1 MYNPNMQ
8 DNSVEK
14 MPLSQHLEDLRKV
27 LLRALLG
34 LVVGV
39 IAGAFFVAPV
49 LDFLAGPV
57 GGVVNLQVIE
67 VTESMSVYMRV
78 ALLIGLI
85 VALPWIFFQ
94 LFSFIGKGLKKSEK
108 RGLLVAIPFA
118 TILFLAG
125 GGFAFFVMLP
135 ASMKFFISLLEVDTS
150 LRLSSYFG
158 FVVNLIFWIAMSF
171 ELPLLVFVMT
181 RVGVIKPEFLT
192 KGWRVA
198 LVVIAVMAA
207 VITPTGDPVNMVIFM
222 LPLFVLY
229 LLSIGLS
236 ALAYK
241 ARRASENASPE
252 VE

>member
-1 MYNPNMQ
+1 MYNPSMK
-8 DNSVEK
+8 DKPTEK
-14 MPLSQHLEDLRKV
+14 LPLSQHLEDLRKV
-27 LLRALLG
+27 LLRAILG
-34 LVVGV
+34 LLAGV
-39 IAGAFFVAPV
+39 IAGAFFVKPV
-49 LDFLAGPV
+49 LDFLARPI
-57 GGVVNLQVIE
+57 GGVENLQVIE

-85 VALPWIFFQ
+85 VALPWIFYQ

-108 RGLLVAIPFA
+108 RGLLIAVPFA

-125 GGFAFFVMLP
+125 GGFAFYVMLP
-135 ASMKFFISLLEVDTS
+135 ASMKFFTNLLEVDTS

-158 FVVNLIFWIAMSF
+158 FVINLIFWIAMSF
-171 ELPLLVFVMT
+171 ELPLLVFVLS
-181 RVGVIKPEFLT
+181 RVGVIKPGFLT

-229 LLSIGLS
+229 LMSIGLS

-241 ARRASENASPE
+241 ARRASEKENPE

>member
-1 MYNPNMQ
+1 MYNPSME
-8 DNSVEK
+8 DNLTER

-27 LLRALLG
+27 LFRALLG
-34 LVVGV
+34 LMVGV
-39 IAGAFFVAPV
+39 IAGAFFVTPV
-49 LDFLAGPV
+49 LDFLAGPI
-57 GGVVNLQVIE
+57 GGVANLQVIE

-85 VALPWIFFQ
+85 LALPWIFFQ

-108 RGLLVAIPFA
+108 RGLFIAIPFA

-125 GGFAFFVMLP
+125 GGFAFYVMLP
-135 ASMKFFISLLEVDTS
+135 ASMKFFTNLLEVNTS
-150 LRLSSYFG
+150 LRLNSYFG
-158 FVVNLIFWIAMSF
+158 FVINLIFWIAMSF
-171 ELPLLVFVMT
+171 ELPLLVFVLT
-181 RVGVIKPEFLT
+181 RVGVIKPAFLT

-229 LLSIGLS
+229 LMSIGLS

-241 ARRASENASPE
+241 ARHASEIESPE

>member
-1 MYNPNMQ
+1 MYNPNMEE
-8 DNSVEK
+8 DLPDK
-14 MPLSQHLEDLRKV
+14 MPLGQHLEDLRKV

-39 IAGAFFVAPV
+39 IAGAFFVKPL
-49 LDFLAGPV
+49 LDFFARPI
-57 GGVVNLQVIE
+57 GGVENLQVIE

-78 ALLIGLI
+78 ALLIGLV

-94 LFSFIGKGLKKSEK
+94 FFSFIGKGLKKSEK
-108 RGLLVAIPFA
+108 RGMLIATPFA
-118 TILFLAG
+118 TILFLVG
-125 GGFAFFVMLP
+125 GSFAFFVMLP
-135 ASMKFFISLLEVDTS
+135 ASMKFFTSLLEVNTS

-158 FVVNLIFWIAMSF
+158 FVINLIFWIGISF
-171 ELPLLVFVMT
+171 ELPLLVFVLT
-181 RVGVIKPEFLT
+181 RVGIIKPNFLT

-222 LPLFVLY
+222 LPLFGLY

-236 ALAYK
+236 ALANR
-241 ARRASENASPE
+241 ARRATQAGNPE

>member
-1 MYNPNMQ
+1 MYNPSMKEDPSN
-8 DNSVEK
+8 K
-14 MPLSQHLEDLRKV
+14 MPLTQHLEDLRKV

-34 LVVGV
+34 LFAGV
-39 IAGAFFVAPV
+39 IAGTFFVKPV
-49 LDFLAGPV
+49 LDFFARPI
-57 GGVVNLQVIE
+57 GGVEKLQVIE
-67 VTESMSVYMRV
+67 VTESISVYMRV

-108 RGLLVAIPFA
+108 RGLLIAIPFA
-118 TILFLAG
+118 TILFLVG

-135 ASMKFFISLLEVDTS
+135 SSMNFFTSLLEVNTS

-158 FVVNLIFWIAMSF
+158 FVINLVFWIGISF
-171 ELPLLVFVMT
+171 ELPLLVFVLT
-181 RVGVIKPEFLT
+181 RVGVIKPGFLT

-198 LVVIAVMAA
+198 LVLIAVMAA

-241 ARRASENASPE
+241 ARRASEVGSSE
-252 VE
+252 DK

>member
-34 LVVGV
+34 LMVGV

-135 ASMKFFISLLEVDTS
+135 ASMKFFTSLLEVDTS

>member
-1 MYNPNMQ
+1 MYNPSMEN
-8 DNSVEK
+8 DISEK
-14 MPLSQHLEDLRKV
+14 MPLGQHLEDLRKV
-27 LLRALLG
+27 LLRAMLG
-34 LVVGV
+34 LMVGV
-39 IAGAFFVAPV
+39 IAGAFFVKPV
-49 LDFLAGPV
+49 LDFFARPI
-57 GGVVNLQVIE
+57 GGVENLQVIE

-85 VALPWIFFQ
+85 AALPWIFFQ
-94 LFSFIGKGLKKSEK
+94 LFLFIGKGLKKSEK

-135 ASMKFFISLLEVDTS
+135 ASMKFFIGLLEVNTT

-158 FVVNLIFWIAMSF
+158 FVVNLIFWIAISF
-171 ELPLLVFVMT
+171 ELPLLVFVLT
-181 RVGVIKPEFLT
+181 RVGVMKPGILT

-198 LVVIAVMAA
+198 LVAIAVLSA

-222 LPLFVLY
+222 LPLFGLY

-241 ARRASENASPE
+241 ARRATQAGNPE

>member
-135 ASMKFFISLLEVDTS
+135 ASMKFFTSLLEVDTS

>member
-1 MYNPNMQ
+1 MYNPSME
-8 DNSVEK
+8 DELTEK
-14 MPLSQHLEDLRKV
+14 LPLNAHLEDLRKV
-27 LLRALLG
+27 LFRALLG
-34 LVVGV
+34 LMVGV
-39 IAGAFFVAPV
+39 IAGAFFVEPV
-49 LDFLAGPV
+49 LDFFAQPV
-57 GGVVNLQVIE
+57 GGVANLQVIE
-67 VTESMSVYMRV
+67 VTESVSVYMRV

-108 RGLLVAIPFA
+108 RGLLIAIPFA
-118 TILFLAG
+118 TILFLVG

-135 ASMKFFISLLEVDTS
+135 ASMRFFTSLLEVNTT

-158 FVVNLIFWIAMSF
+158 FVVNLIFWIGISF
-171 ELPLLVFVMT
+171 ELPLLVFVLT
-181 RVGVIKPEFLT
+181 RVGIVKPGFLT

-198 LVVIAVMAA
+198 LVAIAVLSA

-222 LPLFVLY
+222 LPLFGLY

-241 ARRASENASPE
+241 ARRATEAESPE